1 MAPEREVIKA
11 RIVCRD
17 YSLSFNF
24 QKFISYLFKI
34 RERGDV

>member
-17 YSLSFNF
+17 YSLIFRFSKIVVLSF
-24 QKFISYLFKI
+24 QDKKK
-34 RERGDV
+34 E